1 MKSLC
6 PSCNNLQP
14 TYYIL
19 TTENGISHTHMSG
32 EEFIHLFLYSALTVW
47 VDGQEVAG
55 EGQRVAAGLI
65 TRQEEDE
72 SLAHDLILS
81 YHLLLWTHCV
91 RVLLVSAVV
100 PVGGRRLCLLVPV
113 IDFTGRVCRVKVFQ

>member
-91 RVLLVSAVV
+91 SVLLVSAVV